1 MEETGMTTTEDAHNV
16 MQHNELTDIAKRAV
30 ETVRAKN
37 WEYYQTHPTAERWI
51 TREDYQ
57 DAVRK
62 IQRIL
67 ELIAE

>member
-1 MEETGMTTTEDAHNV
+1 MTATDDAHNV
-16 MQHNELTDIAKRAV
+16 MQHSELTDIAKRAV
-30 ETVRAKN
+30 EMVRAKN
-37 WEYYQTHPTAERWI
+37 CEYYQAHLTAERWI
-51 TREDYQ
+51 TRQDYE